1 MLEPL
6 DAIITV
12 AMICLGLYFYMDKKY
27 SYWKDRDVPYLKPE
41 FFYGNS
47 RTMTRTEQTGQMF
60 ARFYEELKGEDH
72 PFGGAYVFT
81 RPVAIVTDLE
91 LAKCVFAKDFQYFH
105 DRGTYYNEKYDP
117 LSAHMFNLSGPKW
130 KNLRHKLSPTFTS
143 GKMKMMFSTIIA
155 AGKQFRDFLDEKV
168 SHESEFELKDLLAR
182 YTTDVIGTCAF
193 GLECNSMRDPD
204 AQFRVIGRKIFGNPR
219 GMVKG
224 FLIATMP
231 RFAQFIGVK
240 EILPEVSEFFF
251 KVVRETVDYR
261 VKNNVK
267 RNDFMDLLI
276 QMRNPDETKSDDG
289 LLSFNEIAAQ
299 AFVFYLAGFETSST
313 LLTWTLY
320 ELALNQDIQEKGR
333 QHVREVLSKYNRE
346 ITYES
351 VIAMKYLDQILQ
363 ESLRKYP
370 PVPIHFR
377 EVAKDYQVP
386 ETKTVLTAGTRV
398 FIPVL
403 GIHHDPDIFPDPE
416 RFDPDRFLPEQ
427 EAKRNPYAW
436 TPFGEGPRICIGM
449 RFGMM
454 QAQIAL
460 GYLLHSFKFSIGEKC
475 QVPLQMDEKSF
486 VLSPKGGLWLKVEKI

>member
-12 AMICLGLYFYMDKKY
+12 AMICLGLYFYMDKMY
-27 SYWKDRDVPYLKPE
+27 S
-41 FFYGNS
+41 
-47 RTMTRTEQTGQMF
+47 TMTRTEQTGQMF

-72 PFGGAYVFT
+72 PFGGAFVFT
-81 RPVAIVTDLE
+81 RADRDRMTDLE

-182 YTTDVIGTCAF
+182 YTTDVIGICAY
-193 GLECNSMRDPD
+193 GLECNSMRDPA
-204 AQFRVIGRKIFGNPR
+204 AQFRVIGRKIFRESSRNGQ
-219 GMVKG
+219 GI

-231 RFAQFIGVK
+231 RFCTVHWGSRRFCRK
-240 EILPEVSEFFF
+240 CPEFFF

-276 QMRNPDETKSDDG
+276 QMRNPDESKSDDG

-333 QHVREVLSKYNRE
+333 QH
-346 ITYES
+346 
-351 VIAMKYLDQILQ
+351 YLDQILQ

-386 ETKTVLTAGTRV
+386 ETKTVLTAV
-398 FIPVL
+398 FNR
-403 GIHHDPDIFPDPE
+403 E
-416 RFDPDRFLPEQ
+416 
-427 EAKRNPYAW
+427 K
-436 TPFGEGPRICIGM
+436 
-449 RFGMM
+449 
-454 QAQIAL
+454 
-460 GYLLHSFKFSIGEKC
+460 KC
-475 QVPLQMDEKSF
+475 QVPLQMDEKELC
-486 VLSPKGGLWLKVEKI
+486 VVAEGGLWLKVEKI